1 MEAGLRGEHLA
12 ADLTFEKFGGDGL
25 PELSPGHAKNPVA
38 IVGGRQMVDSNGAV
52 EGEWQ
57 DKEEFERE
65 QEVVGG
71 DIGDM
76 DNAIEG
82 GFEEEGG
89 RVPMVKSVSAKSVK
103 EKEERKKA
111 KKERQKEQR
120 VSMEARRKREKA
132 AEG

>member
-1 MEAGLRGEHLA
+1 MEH
-12 ADLTFEKFGGDGL
+12 
-25 PELSPGHAKNPVA
+25 H
-38 IVGGRQMVDSNGAV
+38 NGVV

-65 QEVVGG
+65 QELVEG
-71 DIGDM
+71 DIGDR
-76 DNAIEG
+76 DNAVEG

-89 RVPMVKSVSAKSVK
+89 KVPMVKTISTKSMK

-111 KKERQKEQR
+111 KKERKKQQKTS
-120 VSMEARRKREKA
+120 VKARRKRERD

>member
-1 MEAGLRGEHLA
+1 M
-12 ADLTFEKFGGDGL
+12 
-25 PELSPGHAKNPVA
+25 PGNAKNPVVTA
-38 IVGGRQMVDSNGAV
+38 SGRQMVDSNGAV

-71 DIGDM
+71 DIGDR
-76 DNAIEG
+76 DNAVEG

-89 RVPMVKSVSAKSVK
+89 RVPMVKSVSTKSMK
-103 EKEERKKA
+103 EKEERKKV
-111 KKERQKEQR
+111 KKERKKEQR
-120 VSMEARRKREKA
+120 ASMEARRKREKD